1 MNHPK
6 THLPVVPLKL
16 KETYDCFVQ
25 MFSKVNTTYALVSL
39 NMKENHPVRICFLCS
54 VGFFFFSFGFCL
66 LLIFYPCAT
75 VPAAKLTPLWSLK
88 ADCFLIGAVPEVV
101 VVMVTCTGY
110 LEGLAGGR
118 WVKVGG
124 GQPLKKT
131 EGSSYPRLRGGHF
144 RK

>member
-1 MNHPK
+1 M
-6 THLPVVPLKL
+6 
-16 KETYDCFVQ
+16 
-25 MFSKVNTTYALVSL
+25 
-39 NMKENHPVRICFLCS
+39 LC
-54 VGFFFFSFGFCL
+54 GFFFLFSFGFCL
-66 LLIFYPCAT
+66 LLIFHPCAT

-124 GQPLKKT
+124 GRRSRK
-131 EGSSYPRLRGGHF
+131 LRGALIRGLWGVHF
-144 RK
+144 IK